1 MAEWK
6 TTGSYNQYHNYYVWL
21 KYTTSYNEATNQT
34 TVSISGWDM
43 AWDYMVNQYYL
54 TDGVFTISATDNP
67 TSSDTYGVWYGQTRN
82 PGQDAISGGEPKT
95 IVVQHGRG
103 IDKKIT
109 ISWSGY
115 GQVGGKYKA
124 TWTDST
130 TVQTGTASTPSEV
143 NCAAAYIGG
152 NTTITINRLS
162 PLFTHTLT
170 YTFGALSGTIA
181 TKTSETSLTWAIPTT
196 FYAQIPNAK
205 SGQGVITCTTYNDT
219 LTIGTTTCNF
229 TVNCDEAQ
237 CKPTLN
243 GSAKDTNA
251 TTVALTGNNQKFVKY
266 FSNISVNTGATAK
279 NSASIAAQVIS
290 CGGKSISSGTGTI
303 SGVESGSVVW
313 QATDS
318 RGFTTQQ
325 TRAYDLVEYIK
336 LTCTLNASA
345 ATTSGVATLKISG
358 NYWNGNFGAANNTL
372 TVQYRYKVKDG
383 SYTGWTSA
391 TATATGNKYDITA
404 TISGLNYLNAYTF
417 QARAIDKLSTVESNE
432 QTRKTTPIFDW
443 SEDDFNF
450 NVSTTVKGDLSVSGG
465 VSATG
470 ALVADSVSTNSIK
483 LNSKDIF
490 SLLYPVGSVYISV
503 NNTNPSTLFGG
514 TWEQIKDTFL
524 LAAGSTYAAGSTGG
538 EEKHILSQAEM
549 PAHYHTIFYG
559 NNSGEYYTAAIGFPA
574 VMTSNGTYV
583 TKSWGA
589 EMCRTAD
596 KGDGEAHNNMPPY
609 LAVYV
614 WKRTK

>member
-1 MAEWK
+1 MAEWLTK
-6 TTGSYNQYHNYYVWL
+6 GAYNQWHNYYITL
-21 KYTTSYNEATNQT
+21 KYTTSYDETTNQT
-34 TVSISGWDM
+34 TITISGWHM
-43 AWDYMVNQYYL
+43 SWDYMMTLYYE
-54 TDGVFTISATDNP
+54 TNGTFTIAATDNP

-82 PGQDAISGGEPKT
+82 PGANGVSGGSEKT

-115 GQVGGKYKA
+115 AQVGGQYKA

-266 FSNISVNTGATAK
+266 FSNISVSTGATAK

-303 SGVESGSVVW
+303 SGAESGSVVW

-325 TRAYDLVEYIK
+325 TLTYDLVEYIK

-391 TATATGNKYDITA
+391 TATATGNKYNIT
-404 TISGLNYLNAYTF
+404 TTVSGLNYLNAYTF

-450 NVSTTVKGDLSVSGG
+450 NVNTTVSGDLSVSGG

-470 ALVADSVSTNSIK
+470 ALAADSLAVNSIK
-483 LNSKDIF
+483 LNNKDIF
-490 SLLYPVGSVYISV
+490 ALLYPVGSIYISV
-503 NNTNPSTLFGG
+503 NNANPSTLFGG
-514 TWEQIKDTFL
+514 AWEQIQDTFL
-524 LAAGSTYAAGSTGG
+524 LAAGATYTAGSTGG
-538 EEKHILSQAEM
+538 EATHTLTIDEI
-549 PAHYHTIFYG
+549 PAHRHKISYP
-559 NNSGEYYTAAIGFPA
+559 NNGGEYGDAAIGYP
-574 VMTSNGTYV
+574 SNSGVKKT
-583 TKSWGA
+583 WAA
-589 EMCRTAD
+589 EMCKTESIGGGA
-596 KGDGEAHNNMPPY
+596 AHNNMPPY
-609 LAVYV
+609 LAVYM
-614 WKRTK
+614 WKRTA

>member
-6 TTGSYNQYHNYYVWL
+6 TTGTYNQYHNYYVWL

-34 TVSISGWDM
+34 TISITGWDM

-54 TDGVFTISATDNP
+54 TDGTFTIAATDNP
-67 TSSDTYGVWYGQTRN
+67 TSSGTYGVWYGQTRN

-170 YTFGALSGTIA
+170 YTFGSLSGTIA
-181 TKTSETSLTWAIPTT
+181 TKTADTSITWAIPTT

-229 TVNCDEAQ
+229 IVNCDEAQ

-243 GSAKDTNA
+243 GSAQDANT
-251 TTVALTGNNQKFVKY
+251 TTVALTGNNHTFVKY
-266 FSNISVNTGATAK
+266 FSNVTAKTNATAK
-279 NSASIAAQVIS
+279 NSATIASQSITI
-290 CGGKSISSGTGTI
+290 GGKSINSGEGTI
-303 SGVESGSVVW
+303 NAVESGNVVFT
-313 QATDS
+313 AADS

-325 TRAYDLVEYIK
+325 TLTYNLVDYIK

-358 NYWNGNFGAANNTL
+358 NYFNGNFGAADNTL

-383 SYTGWTSA
+383 SYTDWTSA

-417 QARAIDKLSTVESNE
+417 QARAIDKLMTVTSNE

-450 NVSTTVKGDLSVSGG
+450 NVSTRVSGNLNVIG
-465 VSATG
+465 T
-470 ALVADSVSTNSIK
+470 LTINNTSIF
-483 LNSKDIF
+483 D
-490 SLLYPVGSVYISV
+490 LLYPVDSIYISV
-503 NNTNPSTLFGG
+503 NSANPSTLFGG

-524 LAAGSTYAAGSTGG
+524 LAAGSTYSAGSTGG
-538 EEKHILSQAEM
+538 EATHTLTEGEI
-549 PAHYHTIFYG
+549 PAHRHTITYPNAGGPYG
-559 NNSGEYYTAAIGFPA
+559 DAAIGYPES
-574 VMTSNGTYV
+574 SNT
-583 TKSWGA
+583 TKTWMA
-589 EMCRTAD
+589 EMCKTESV
-596 KGDGEAHNNMPPY
+596 GGGTAHNNMPPY

-614 WKRTK
+614 WKRTA

>member
-1 MAEWK
+1 MAVWK
-6 TTGSYNQYHNYYVWL
+6 TTGTYNQWHNYYVWL
-21 KYTTSYNEATNQT
+21 KYTTSYNETTNQT

-43 AWDYMVNQYYL
+43 AWDYMVSQYYL
-54 TDGVFTISATDNP
+54 TDGTFTISATDNP

-196 FYAQIPNAK
+196 FYAQIPNTK

-251 TTVALTGNNQKFVKY
+251 TTVALTGSNQKFVKY

-303 SGVESGSVVW
+303 SGVESGSVVF

-325 TRAYDLVEYIK
+325 TRTYDLVEY
-336 LTCTLNASA
+336 T
-345 ATTSGVATLKISG
+345 
-358 NYWNGNFGAANNTL
+358 
-372 TVQYRYKVKDG
+372 
-383 SYTGWTSA
+383 
-391 TATATGNKYDITA
+391 
-404 TISGLNYLNAYTF
+404 
-417 QARAIDKLSTVESNE
+417 
-432 QTRKTTPIFDW
+432 
-443 SEDDFNF
+443 
-450 NVSTTVKGDLSVSGG
+450 
-465 VSATG
+465 
-470 ALVADSVSTNSIK
+470 
-483 LNSKDIF
+483 
-490 SLLYPVGSVYISV
+490 
-503 NNTNPSTLFGG
+503 
-514 TWEQIKDTFL
+514 
-524 LAAGSTYAAGSTGG
+524 
-538 EEKHILSQAEM
+538 
-549 PAHYHTIFYG
+549 
-559 NNSGEYYTAAIGFPA
+559 
-574 VMTSNGTYV
+574 
-583 TKSWGA
+583 
-589 EMCRTAD
+589 
-596 KGDGEAHNNMPPY
+596 
-609 LAVYV
+609 
-614 WKRTK
+614 

>member
-6 TTGSYNQYHNYYVWL
+6 TTGTYNQWHNYYVWL

-34 TVSISGWDM
+34 TISITGWDM

-54 TDGVFTISATDNP
+54 TDGTFTIAATDNP
-67 TSSDTYGVWYGQTRN
+67 TSSGTYGVWYGQTRN

-170 YTFGALSGTIA
+170 YTFGTLSGTIV
-181 TKTSETSLTWAIPTT
+181 TKTADTSITWAIPTT

-205 SGQGVITCTTYNDT
+205 SGQGVITCTTYNDS

-229 TVNCDEAQ
+229 IVNCDEAQ

-243 GSAKDTNA
+243 GSAQDANA
-251 TTVALTGNNQKFVKY
+251 TTVALTGNHSTFVKY
-266 FSNISVNTGATAK
+266 FSNISAKTNASAK
-279 NSASIAAQVIS
+279 NSATIASQSITI
-290 CGGKSISSGTGTI
+290 GGKSINSGEGTI
-303 SGVESGSVVW
+303 NAVESGSVVFT
-313 QATDS
+313 ATDS

-325 TRAYDLVEYIK
+325 TLTYNLVDYVK
-336 LTCTLNASA
+336 LTCALNASA

-358 NYWNGNFGAANNTL
+358 NYFNGNFGAADNTL

-383 SYTGWTSA
+383 SYTDWTSA

-404 TISGLNYLNAYTF
+404 TVSGLNYLNAYTF
-417 QARAIDKLSTVESNE
+417 QARAIDKLMTVTSNE

-450 NVSTTVKGDLSVSGG
+450 NVNTKVGGNLNVSG
-465 VSATG
+465 TF
-470 ALVADSVSTNSIK
+470 TINNTSIF
-483 LNSKDIF
+483 D
-490 SLLYPVGSVYISV
+490 LLYPVDSIYISV
-503 NNTNPSTLFGG
+503 NSANPSTLFGG
-514 TWEQIKDTFL
+514 TWERIQDTFL
-524 LAAGSTYAAGSTGG
+524 LAAGSTYSAGSTGG
-538 EEKHILSQAEM
+538 EATHTLTEGEI
-549 PAHYHTIFYG
+549 PAHRHTITYPNAGGPYG
-559 NNSGEYYTAAIGFPA
+559 DAAIGYPES
-574 VMTSNGTYV
+574 SNT
-583 TKSWGA
+583 TKTWMA
-589 EMCRTAD
+589 EMCKTESV
-596 KGDGEAHNNMPPY
+596 GGGTAHNNMPPY
-609 LAVYV
+609 LAVYM
-614 WKRTK
+614 WKRTA

>member
-21 KYTTSYNEATNQT
+21 KYTTSYNETTNQT

-54 TDGVFTISATDNP
+54 TDGVFTIAATDNP
-67 TSSDTYGVWYGQTRN
+67 ASSDTYGVWYGQTRN
-82 PGQDAISGGEPKT
+82 PGQSVTSGGEPKT

-152 NTTITINRLS
+152 NATITINRLS
-162 PLFTHTLT
+162 SYFTHTLT
-170 YTFGALSGTIA
+170 YTFGSLSGTIA

-229 TVNCDEAQ
+229 IVNCDEAQ
-237 CKPTLN
+237 CKPALN
-243 GSAKDTNA
+243 GSAKDTNT

-290 CGGKSISSGTGTI
+290 CGGKSISSGTDTI

-336 LTCTLNASA
+336 LTCALNASA

-358 NYWNGNFGAANNTL
+358 NYFNSSFGAANNTL

-383 SYTGWTSA
+383 SYTDWTSA

-404 TISGLNYLNAYTF
+404 TVSGLDYLNSYTF

-450 NVSTTVKGDLSVSGG
+450 NVNTTVKGDLSVSGG

-470 ALVADSVSTNSIK
+470 ALATDSVSTNSLT
-483 LNSKDIF
+483 LNGTNI
-490 SLLYPVGSVYISV
+490 LELVYPVGAVYMSSRS
-503 NNTNPSTLFGG
+503 TSPKTLFGFG
-514 TWEQIKDTFL
+514 TWARIKDVFL
-524 LAAGSTYAAGSTGG
+524 LAAGDTYSNGGTGGEATHTLTTSELPSHNHAIWYPNAGAANNTAEIGYPNVGSKSTYWAAGSYTGDVG
-538 EEKHILSQAEM
+538 
-549 PAHYHTIFYG
+549 G
-559 NNSGEYYTAAIGFPA
+559 
-574 VMTSNGTYV
+574 
-583 TKSWGA
+583 
-589 EMCRTAD
+589 
-596 KGDGEAHNNMPPY
+596 GEAHNNMPPY
-609 LAVYV
+609 YTVYV
-614 WKRTK
+614 WRRTK

>member
-21 KYTTSYNEATNQT
+21 KYTTSYNETTNQT

-43 AWDYMVNQYYL
+43 AWDYMVSQYYL
-54 TDGVFTISATDNP
+54 TDGIFTISATDNP

-170 YTFGALSGTIA
+170 YTFGALSGKIA

-325 TRAYDLVEYIK
+325 TRTYDLVEYIK

-383 SYTGWTSA
+383 SYTNWTSA

-450 NVSTTVKGDLSVSGG
+450 NVNTKVSGNLSVSG
-465 VSATG
+465 
-470 ALVADSVSTNSIK
+470 ALTINNTNIV
-483 LNSKDIF
+483 D
-490 SLLYPVGSVYISV
+490 LLYPVGSIYISV
-503 NNTNPSTLFGG
+503 KSANPSTLFGG

-524 LAAGSTYAAGSTGG
+524 LAAGSTYNAGSTGG
-538 EEKHILSQAEM
+538 EATHTLTEDEI
-549 PAHYHTIFYG
+549 PAHRHKITYPNAGGPYG
-559 NNSGEYYTAAIGFPA
+559 DAAIGYPA
-574 VMTSNGTYV
+574 SSNT
-583 TKSWGA
+583 TKTWMA
-589 EMCRTAD
+589 EMCKTESV
-596 KGDGEAHNNMPPY
+596 GGGTAHNNMPPY
-609 LAVYV
+609 LAVYM
-614 WKRTK
+614 WKRTA